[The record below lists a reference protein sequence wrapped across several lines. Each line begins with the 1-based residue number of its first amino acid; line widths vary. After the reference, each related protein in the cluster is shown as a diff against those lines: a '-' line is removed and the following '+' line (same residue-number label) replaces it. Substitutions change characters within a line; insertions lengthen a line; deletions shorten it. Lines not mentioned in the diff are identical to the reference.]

1 MSFEAFYEK
10 RKNEGPRKN
19 ITWFLNKHTEPGIAV
34 DLGCGVGNDTIALIK
49 SGWTV
54 YAFDAENT
62 ESQILEELT
71 EEEKKRFIFRQ
82 GLIQDV
88 EIPKCDLVVANLS
101 LQYLKK
107 EEFKEVIDKIY
118 KSLNS
123 GGYFLSVM
131 LTNKDPW
138 AKEKKDYAFFGSE
151 ELNKILK
158 GRFKSEQFLFPEP
171 YKQPTATGEEKE
183 WHTVILEAKCINK
196 NLINTKRK
204 RDEEER

>member
-1 MSFEAFYEK
+1 MQK
-10 RKNEGPRKN
+10 
-19 ITWFLNKHTEPGIAV
+19 
-34 DLGCGVGNDTIALIK
+34 
-49 SGWTV
+49 
-54 YAFDAENT
+54 
-62 ESQILEELT
+62 ILRIRSWKELT
-71 EEEKKRFIFRQ
+71 EEEKKRFTFKQ

-123 GGYFLSVM
+123 GGYFLSVL

-138 AKEKKDYAFFGSE
+138 AKGKNDYAFFGSE

-158 GRFKSEQFLFPEP
+158 GRFKAEQFLFPEP
-171 YKQPTATGEEKE
+171 YKKPTAAGEEKE

-196 NLINTKRK
+196 NLINTKEKEMRK
-204 RDEEER
+204 KR